1 MFLSN
6 WKNKEGDIIKL
17 EGKERFQRAHLLRE
31 TNKETTS
38 NLWIYLRTTKNHQQ
52 KSCRAQKIEARHV
65 EKYRTHYTSITTSPI
80 PEHLIARGIL

>member
-6 WKNKEGDIIKL
+6 WKNKEGDITKLEGDITKL
-17 EGKERFQRAHLLRE
+17 EGKEVPMLIFSHE

-52 KSCRAQKIEARHV
+52 NSCRAQKLRID
-65 EKYRTHYTSITTSPI
+65 T
-80 PEHLIARGIL
+80 

>member
-17 EGKERFQRAHLLRE
+17 EGKEVPMLIFSRE

-38 NLWIYLRTTKNHQQ
+38 NLWIYLRTTKNRQQ
-52 KSCRAQKIEARHV
+52 KSFRAQKLRLD
-65 EKYRTHYTSITTSPI
+65 T
-80 PEHLIARGIL
+80 

>member
-1 MFLSN
+1 MFLGN

-17 EGKERFQRAHLLRE
+17 EGKEVPMLIFSRE

-52 KSCRAQKIEARHV
+52 KSFRAQKLRLD
-65 EKYRTHYTSITTSPI
+65 T
-80 PEHLIARGIL
+80 

>member
-17 EGKERFQRAHLLRE
+17 EGKEVPMLIFSRE

-38 NLWIYLRTTKNHQQ
+38 LSFSI
-52 KSCRAQKIEARHV
+52 KSISEW
-65 EKYRTHYTSITTSPI
+65 KYFISFDIFNNSGLTIDW
-80 PEHLIARGIL
+80 